1 MNPCAVVCAVLL
13 LCVLALVVNKRW
25 VDLQTRAA
33 EPRDGGTIVDT
44 EVGARIVMIDGA
56 GHSPMIEAPAKTLE
70 ALRRFLS
77 PAP

>member
-13 LCVLALVVNKRW
+13 LSVVALVVNKRW
-25 VDLQTRAA
+25 VDSQTRAA
-33 EPRDGGTIVDT
+33 EPYDGGPIVDT
-44 EVGARIVMIDGA
+44 EVSARIVMFDGT

-70 ALRRFLS
+70 ALRSFLS